1 MFFFITTLD
10 LPVPQHAKGLIFPR
24 LLYKQVVVF
33 VIVNKSNVLTDH
45 ITVIGNILQNVTA
58 ITNFKSLS
66 MYAKIEKEDCDT
78 QAVQANQITRQE
90 ASRLEYSRLLK
101 KV

>member
-24 LLYKQVVVF
+24 HLYKQVVF
-33 VIVNKSNVLTDH
+33 VIVNKYNVLTDH
-45 ITVIGNILQNVTA
+45 ITVIGNMLQNVTA

-90 ASRLEYSRLLK
+90 ASRLEYSGLLK